1 MHKTWESDMGKV
13 VFSTP
18 KTVEISLPHIL
29 TITNAVFFPAPVFVT
44 LFNPF
49 KTLNEVNFGNPI
61 NVAVTYDSGP
71 GFSYNDLLHSLLAMP
86 IEVGIT
92 RISSTTQAQAS
103 TPLYQLRNIGIGEF
117 EGKTRYPLTYPNQ
130 FIRTITYLQERY
142 VIDGFTAINYSQRHT
157 DTQVKIYFYSEKSF
171 DLSRAMSK
179 EKVVES
185 YGRPQTAF

>member
-1 MHKTWESDMGKV
+1 MGSERRKFV
-13 VFSTP
+13 RYDIAPIPSVKAVLHDGRVPTKLGTIGMGGCGFWAEKKDDTLQMGQEVKCSISFDGILP
-18 KTVEISLPHIL
+18 KS
-29 TITNAVFFPAPVFVT
+29 
-44 LFNPF
+44 
-49 KTLNEVNFGNPI
+49 
-61 NVAVTYDSGP
+61 
-71 GFSYNDLLHSLLAMP
+71 
-86 IEVGIT
+86 IEVSGLIQYCNT
-92 RISSTTQAQAS
+92 A
-103 TPLYQLRNIGIGEF
+103 EF